1 MTITVALTTPIEAH
15 GDTLSALTLREPSGK
30 DIRTNGMPF
39 RMNADDNSI
48 VIDAA
53 VAHRYISSLSSVP
66 PSTVDRLTPAD
77 WWAATSAV
85 LGFFGMASSS

>member
-1 MTITVALTTPIEAH
+1 MTITVALSAPLEAH
-15 GDTLSALTLREPSGK
+15 GETLSALILREPSGK
-30 DIRTNGMPF
+30 DIRINGLPF

-53 VAHRYISSLSSVP
+53 AAHRYISSLSSVP
-66 PSTVDRLTPAD
+66 PSTVDQLTPAD

-85 LGFFGMASSS
+85 LGFFGMAGNS